1 MHPIAVPSDE
11 TGAMQALGRAK
22 VVGSTTAGLV
32 LVAGVKQLDIGAML
46 VYPTAETQFLNGYVP
61 EGKGIQ
67 PDVAVP

>member
-1 MHPIAVPSDE
+1 
-11 TGAMQALGRAK
+11 MQAFGRAK

-32 LVAGVKQLDIGAML
+32 LVAGVEQLDIGAMF
-46 VYPTAETQFLNGYVP
+46 VYPTAETQFLNGDVP